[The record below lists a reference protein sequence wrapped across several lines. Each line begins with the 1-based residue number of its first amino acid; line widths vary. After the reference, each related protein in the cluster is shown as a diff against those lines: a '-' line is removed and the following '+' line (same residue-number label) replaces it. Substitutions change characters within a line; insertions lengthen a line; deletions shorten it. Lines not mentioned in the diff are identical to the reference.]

1 MSTNW
6 EEVRS
11 SIQEFFSSAAEKT
24 DEFIKVG
31 RRKLSMAEIKRN
43 ITGQYAELGGR
54 VYHLVKQGKAK
65 TIAADEEVEMLVS
78 GINKLED
85 ELKAKEM
92 EIEEIKT
99 GGASEVE
106 AETVSATEAS
116 KMKDSQAVEE
126 DPKKKRKK
134 RPGGAG

>member
-6 EEVRS
+6 EEVRT

-31 RRKLSMAEIKRN
+31 KRKLSMAEIKRN

-54 VYHLVKQGKAK
+54 VYHLVRQGEAGA
-65 TIAADEEVEMLVS
+65 IESDEEVELLVS
-78 GINKLED
+78 RINKLED

-99 GGASEVE
+99 GGSGETA
-106 AETVSATEAS
+106 AETVSAAGAS
-116 KMKDSQAVEE
+116 NSGD
-126 DPKKKRKK
+126 
-134 RPGGAG
+134 GGAAGEGPARPD

>member
-6 EEVRS
+6 EEVRT

-31 RRKLSMAEIKRN
+31 KRKLSMAEIKRN

-54 VYHLVKQGKAK
+54 VYHLVRQGEAG
-65 TIAADEEVEMLVS
+65 TIESDEEVEMFVS
-78 GINKLED
+78 RIHKLED

-92 EIEEIKT
+92 EIEEIKM
-99 GGASEVE
+99 GAAAEAE
-106 AETVSATEAS
+106 AETVSASEAS
-116 KMKDSQAVEE
+116 NRDDGEAVHE
-126 DPKKKRKK
+126 DPAK
-134 RPGGAG
+134 PE

>member
-6 EEVRS
+6 EEVRT

-31 RRKLSMAEIKRN
+31 KRKLSMAEIKRN

-54 VYHLVKQGKAK
+54 VYHLVRQGEAGA
-65 TIAADEEVEMLVS
+65 IESDEEVEMLVS
-78 GINKLED
+78 RIHKMED

-92 EIEEIKT
+92 EIEEIKM
-99 GGASEVE
+99 GDEAEGE

-116 KMKDSQAVEE
+116 NKGDGESVEE
-126 DPKKKRKK
+126 EPAK
-134 RPGGAG
+134 PE

>member
-6 EEVRS
+6 EEVRT

-31 RRKLSMAEIKRN
+31 KRKLSMAEIKRN

-54 VYHLVKQGKAK
+54 VYHLARGGEAGM
-65 TIAADEEVEMLVS
+65 IESDEEVELLVS
-78 GINKLED
+78 RIHKLED

-92 EIEEIKT
+92 EIEEIKM
-99 GGASEVE
+99 GGPDQAE
-106 AETVSATEAS
+106 AEPVSAAEAS
-116 KMKDSQAVEE
+116 NRGDGDAVQEDQAKPE
-126 DPKKKRKK
+126 
-134 RPGGAG
+134 